1 MDNIDIEILR
11 ILSGDADITDTAL
24 SKRISLSVPAV
35 NKRVAKLKESG
46 VIRKKAVLTDP
57 KLVGK
62 PIIAYTMIV
71 MEHFSG
77 SEKLFEKVLAD
88 PDILECYAITGEYD
102 YMLKICAKDID
113 SLEQKILGL
122 KNLGIAKSNT
132 MFALME
138 HKFSPSP
145 VPDRMEEK

>member
-46 VIRKKAVLTDP
+46 VIRKKAVLTNP

-62 PIIAYTMIV
+62 PITAYTMV
-71 MEHFSG
+71 VLEHFSG
-77 SEKLFEKVLAD
+77 SEKLFEIVNAD

-145 VPDRMEEK
+145 VPDRLQEK